1 MTADIYRL
9 APEAARFQL
18 PLREIPMLS
27 DYEGCY
33 AKAEVSVLFEVRVLN
48 DD

>member
-1 MTADIYRL
+1 
-9 APEAARFQL
+9 
-18 PLREIPMLS
+18 MLS

-48 DD
+48 DDWEGASEDGTADGCLQI